1 VGILEEDIAR
11 VREATDTAAVVGE
24 QVALRRVGNRLVGL
38 CPFHTEKS
46 PSFSVNASEGL
57 YYCFGCQARGD
68 IITFVRE
75 TQHLDFSEAVHWL
88 ASRAGIALRYD
99 TPGATREH
107 HRRGVLTEAMQ
118 VAVDWYHERLLTSPD
133 AAVARRYLRHD
144 RGYDGEIVRA
154 FKMGWAPEGWDQL
167 CRTSGIPL
175 DTLREVGLATR
186 SRNGNHIDVFRS
198 RVMFPIFDVDAKP
211 VGFGGRVLPG
221 GGGPKYVN
229 SSEGPLYSKRRVL
242 YGLNWAKED
251 VVAKGEVIVCEG
263 YTDVI
268 GFHHAG
274 VPRAVATCGTAL
286 ADEHMQRLKNFARRI
301 ILAYDADAAGQG
313 AAEKFYAWEQKLELD
328 IHVLRL
334 PPGADPGELGAKDPA
349 ALSDAVAQ
357 ARPFLAFRVDRILD
371 AADTSTPEGRARAAE
386 RALVAIAAHPS
397 DLVRDQYVMQVADRT
412 RVSADSLRARLEEV
426 RQAPA
431 VRPGG
436 HGPGEARGRSGGS
449 GPGDGR
455 GRPGGGGP
463 GRGRSGGPGTGPDGS
478 DRSGERAR
486 SAPDD
491 APPWGDEGGWAD
503 DGRYEPDGEW
513 AGSPDDDRGSAR
525 GRTGGGGGRGGSSSA
540 TTGWAP
546 NRATKAHPVEEEALR
561 LAIHRPAS
569 VAHLMEPVLFDDP
582 FNLAALQAL
591 LSAPTLAE
599 AIDAADS
606 DVASILLRLAV
617 EDVADDVDADDVLAI
632 LVRAA
637 SARVVAA
644 VDAEVRQ
651 HDSSDNLRWAADRIR
666 MMGWAK
672 ERMEALSDTDRRVEA
687 MGQLVAWLASSGEEG
702 A

>member
-1 VGILEEDIAR
+1 
-11 VREATDTAAVVGE
+11 
-24 QVALRRVGNRLVGL
+24 
-38 CPFHTEKS
+38 
-46 PSFSVNASEGL
+46 
-57 YYCFGCQARGD
+57 
-68 IITFVRE
+68 
-75 TQHLDFSEAVHWL
+75 
-88 ASRAGIALRYD
+88 
-99 TPGATREH
+99 
-107 HRRGVLTEAMQ
+107 
-118 VAVDWYHERLLTSPD
+118 
-133 AAVARRYLRHD
+133 
-144 RGYDGEIVRA
+144 
-154 FKMGWAPEGWDQL
+154 
-167 CRTSGIPL
+167 
-175 DTLREVGLATR
+175 
-186 SRNGNHIDVFRS
+186 
-198 RVMFPIFDVDAKP
+198 MFPIFDVDAKP

-371 AADTSTPEGRARAAE
+371 AADTSSPEGRARAAE
-386 RALVAIAAHPS
+386 RALEAIAAHPS

-412 RVSADSLRARLEEV
+412 RVSADTLRARLEEV
-426 RQAPA
+426 RRAPA
-431 VRPGG
+431 VAAGRSSG
-436 HGPGEARGRSGGS
+436 HGPGE
-449 GPGDGR
+449 GR
-455 GRPGGGGP
+455 GRPASAGP
-463 GRGRSGGPGTGPDGS
+463 GRGRSGGAGPDSSAGPEPGRFSSRGS
-478 DRSGERAR
+478 
-486 SAPDD
+486 PDE
-491 APPWGDEGGWAD
+491 PPGWGD
-503 DGRYEPDGEW
+503 DGRYEPDGDW
-513 AGSPDDDRGSAR
+513 GPGGDPASGGTRTRTGRGRGVNGDRSPGDR
-525 GRTGGGGGRGGSSSA
+525 GRT
-540 TTGWAP
+540 P
-546 NRATKAHPVEEEALR
+546 NRGPRALPVEEQALR

-591 LSAPTLAE
+591 LGAPTLAE
-599 AIDAADS
+599 AIDGADP
-606 DVASILLRLAV
+606 DIASILLRLAV

-651 HDSSDNLRWAADRIR
+651 HDNSDNLRWAADRIR

-672 ERMEALSDTDRRVEA
+672 ERMEALSDADRRVEA

>member
-46 PSFSVNASEGL
+46 PSFSVNAAEGL

-88 ASRAGIALRYD
+88 AARAGIALHYD

-107 HRRGVLTEAMQ
+107 HRRGVLTDAMEQ
-118 VAVDWYHERLLTSPD
+118 AVDWYHQRLLTSPD
-133 AAVARRYLRHD
+133 AAAARRYLRHE
-144 RGYDGEIVRA
+144 RGYDGEVVRA
-154 FKMGWAPEGWDQL
+154 FKLGWAPDGWDQL
-167 CRTSGIPL
+167 CRTAGIAL

-221 GGGPKYVN
+221 GRGPKYLN

-268 GFHHAG
+268 AFHHAG
-274 VPRAVATCGTAL
+274 LGRAVATCGTAL

-313 AAEKFYAWEQKLELD
+313 AAEKFYAWEEKLELD
-328 IHVLRL
+328 IRVLRL
-334 PPGADPGELGAKDPA
+334 PPGTDPGELGAKDPA
-349 ALSDAVAQ
+349 ALSEAVAQ
-357 ARPFLAFRVDRILD
+357 ARPFLAFRVERILD

-397 DLVRDQYVMQVADRT
+397 DLVRDQYLMQVADRT
-412 RVSADSLRARLEEV
+412 RVSADRLRARLEEV
-426 RQAPA
+426 RRAPA
-431 VRPGG
+431 AGRSTGHGAGDRRSRPGD
-436 HGPGEARGRSGGS
+436 R
-449 GPGDGR
+449 
-455 GRPGGGGP
+455 GP
-463 GRGRSGGPGTGPDGS
+463 GRARSGGPGAGPDVS
-478 DRSGERAR
+478 DRGGGRAR
-486 SAPDD
+486 SSPRSAADPPRGDD
-491 APPWGDEGGWAD
+491 APGGDPGPWGD

-513 AGSPDDDRGSAR
+513 MGSDEDLETGRGTDRS
-525 GRTGGGGGRGGSSSA
+525 GRSGRAPGRGGA
-540 TTGWAP
+540 AAGGRAP
-546 NRATKAHPVEEEALR
+546 SGAPKAHPVEEEALR
-561 LAIHRPAS
+561 LAIHRPAA
-569 VAHLMEPVLFDDP
+569 VAHLIEPVLFDDP

-591 LSAPTLAE
+591 LGAPTLAE

-637 SARVVAA
+637 SARIVASI
-644 VDAEVRQ
+644 DAEVRQ
-651 HDSSDNLRWAADRIR
+651 HERSDDLRWAADRIR
-666 MMGWAK
+666 TMGWAK
-672 ERMEALSDTDRRVEA
+672 ERMEALSDPDRRVEA

>member
-1 VGILEEDIAR
+1 VGIVEEDIAR

-46 PSFSVNASEGL
+46 PSFSVNAAEGL

-68 IITFVRE
+68 VITFVRE

-88 ASRAGIALRYD
+88 AARAGIALRYD

-118 VAVDWYHERLLTSPD
+118 QAVDWYHERLLAAPD
-133 AAVARRYLRHD
+133 AAAARGYLRHD
-144 RGYDGEIVRA
+144 RGYDGDVVRA
-154 FKMGWAPEGWDQL
+154 FKLGWAPDGWDQL

-221 GGGPKYVN
+221 GRGPKYMN
-229 SSEGPLYSKRRVL
+229 SPEGPLYSKRRVL

-268 GFHHAG
+268 GFHQAG

-313 AAEKFYAWEQKLELD
+313 AAEKFYEWEQKLELD

-357 ARPFLAFRVDRILD
+357 ARPFLAFRVERILD
-371 AADTSTPEGRARAAE
+371 AADTTTPEGRARAAE

-412 RVSADSLRARLEEV
+412 RVSADRLRVRLEEV
-426 RQAPA
+426 RRAPD
-431 VRPGG
+431 VGG
-436 HGPGEARGRSGGS
+436 GRSAGR

-455 GRPGGGGP
+455 SRPAGGGP
-463 GRGRSGGPGTGPDGS
+463 GRGRSPGPGSGRDAS
-478 DRSGERAR
+478 DRLGGE
-486 SAPDD
+486 
-491 APPWGDEGGWAD
+491 APPPGGSASGDDPAAWAD
-503 DGRYEPDGEW
+503 DGRYEPDG
-513 AGSPDDDRGSAR
+513 DRVAALDADPRS
-525 GRTGGGGGRGGSSSA
+525 GRAQTSGRAGRGGDGGPSPASLRQAS
-540 TTGWAP
+540 
-546 NRATKAHPVEEEALR
+546 NRLPKAHPVEEEALR

-599 AIDAADS
+599 AIDAADPA
-606 DVASILLRLAV
+606 VAAILLRLAV

-637 SARVVAA
+637 SARIVAA

-651 HDSSDNLRWAADRIR
+651 HDSSDDLRWAADRIR
-666 MMGWAK
+666 TMGWAK
-672 ERMEALSDTDRRVEA
+672 ERMEALSDPDTRVEA